1 MQDMD
6 SILRGKR
13 VNSAGM
19 LRFLLPFLAVA
30 VAAFG
35 CNSSTPPP
43 HAKADSDKPATKHAD
58 LYDKLHS
65 GHFQIDAALDSIEDA
80 LKEARATKPK
90 SADVKQSLDDIMD
103 SIDSAGNALGDE
115 VGEEPHR
122 DQVEKD
128 LAKSEAR
135 RVNLCALVNDS
146 LHDLRD
152 ARGIVDSLADSN
164 GVGPLEPIGVK
175 IDVAMEDLRGALE
188 ALGGKEEVEE

>member
-1 MQDMD
+1 MEDMD

-13 VNSAGM
+13 VNFAPM
-19 LRFLLPFLAVA
+19 LRFLLPLLVVA
-30 VAAFG
+30 IASLG
-35 CNSSTPPP
+35 CNSSAPQTPARLEPV
-43 HAKADSDKPATKHAD
+43 KPSGTHAD

-65 GHFQIDAALDSIEDA
+65 GHFQIDAALDSIEEA
-80 LKEARATKPK
+80 LKEARATKPT

-164 GVGPLEPIGVK
+164 GAGPLEPVGLK